1 MRFGISEIFVVL
13 LIIGALIAVSVF
25 FPSGQK
31 TAVEEQ
37 LSRPPRNK
45 TEARDQR
52 ILRSRRSG
60 FKISGVIMMIIG
72 VILII
77 TAPNLLKYFFMSY
90 IGGGLIILLGLAA
103 FFFSRRS

>member
-1 MRFGISEIFVVL
+1 MRFGFLEMFIVL
-13 LIIGALIAVSVF
+13 LIIGGLIAISVF

-31 TAVEEQ
+31 KAVEQQ
-37 LSRPPRNK
+37 LARAPRNA
-45 TEARDQR
+45 TEARDQK
-52 ILRSRRSG
+52 ILRGRRSG
-60 FKISGVIMMIIG
+60 FKISGIVMMIIG

-77 TAPNLLKYFFMSY
+77 TAPSLLKYFFMSY